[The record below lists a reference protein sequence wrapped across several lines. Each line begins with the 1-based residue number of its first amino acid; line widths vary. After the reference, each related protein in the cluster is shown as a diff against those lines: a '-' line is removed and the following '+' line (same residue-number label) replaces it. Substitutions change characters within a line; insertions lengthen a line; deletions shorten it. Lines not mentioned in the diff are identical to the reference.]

1 MLVASGVIS
10 FSAGN
15 AHSLFL
21 KQDGTLWGMGWN
33 ESGQLGDGT
42 TVDRSIPVLIARDV
56 LAAKAGGG
64 YTFFSQRAGTGL
76 APVWATSPAGGAHAR
91 GAAVTLSAAATGEG
105 PIDYRWQRNGVDV
118 PGARGATFYLPTLQP
133 ADLGTYTVIAT
144 NAGGS
149 ATSAAAVLNFP
160 PPVIAAAP
168 ASGSVVAND
177 RTRLSV
183 AETGAGALTYQ
194 WYRGASGDTSN
205 PIAGRRRPRG

>member
-1 MLVASGVIS
+1 MSS
-10 FSAGN
+10 P
-15 AHSLFL
+15 
-21 KQDGTLWGMGWN
+21 
-33 ESGQLGDGT
+33 
-42 TVDRSIPVLIARDV
+42 RR
-56 LAAKAGGG
+56 
-64 YTFFSQRAGTGL
+64 RAGVTLSFPSG
-76 APVWATSPAGGAHAR
+76 PERVWPRSGRRRPPAAR
-91 GAAVTLSAAATGEG
+91 TRGGAAVTLSAAATGEG

-118 PGARGATFYLPTLQP
+118 PGAHGATLYLPTLQP

-160 PPVIAAAP
+160 PPVIASAP

-183 AETGAGALTYQ
+183 AATGAGALTYQ

-205 PIAGRRRPRG
+205 PIAGATAATWLTPAIVNGRPGASA